1 MTAIPLQAFIG
12 MGLAIG
18 KTAERGHPD
27 YGTALGNAHKLDSS
41 QAVWNIFTAFGSM
54 AFAYSYVS
62 ACLRLP
68 ISPKQH
74 SCLVSKVLHAF
85 HFFLAT
91 VNKAGKSAQHIISN
105 IIRRY

>member
-1 MTAIPLQAFIG
+1 MQAFIG

-27 YGTALGNAHKLDSS
+27 YGTPLGNAQKLDTA

-62 ACLRLP
+62 TCPSNSFLP
-68 ISPKQH
+68 SQQWL
-74 SCLVSKVLHAF
+74 SFNYGDES
-85 HFFLAT
+85 
-91 VNKAGKSAQHIISN
+91 SARSHMTQI
-105 IIRRY
+105 